1 MRVLIIK
8 TSSMGDVIHTL
19 PAITD
24 AAARLPNVE
33 FDWVVEEA
41 FAEIP
46 RWHSAVKAVIPIA
59 IRRWRT
65 SIISRRHWQELCTQV
80 ALIRAHRYDCI
91 IDAQGLIKS
100 AVLTR
105 LAQGQRCGMDYS
117 SCRESLAALVYHQQF
132 QVDSRIHAIE
142 RIRRLFAL
150 SLNYEAPTNNLNYNT
165 GALRW
170 RGSDDAKP
178 YVVFVHSASRPE
190 KLWPTQQW
198 VKLALKAGNYG
209 YRVRLLWGNESERL
223 RAQEIADQAGRCQVM
238 PRMNLLS
245 IAKLFQQS
253 QAVVGVDTGLS
264 HLAAAV
270 GVPAVTLY
278 FQTSPQL
285 VGTRGQRQYCMSV
298 ATQDANAQAI
308 SATIS
313 ADRVWDKL
321 MSIVDGNQE
330 IARK

>member
-8 TSSMGDVIHTL
+8 TSSMGDVIHAL
-19 PAITD
+19 PAISD
-24 AAARLPNVE
+24 AAARLPNVQ

-46 RWHSAVKAVIPIA
+46 RWHGAVKTVIPVA

-65 SIISRRHWQELCTQV
+65 SIFSRRHWQELCTQV

-91 IDAQGLIKS
+91 VDAQGLIKS

-105 LAQGQRCGMDYS
+105 LAQGRRCGMDYS
-117 SCRESLAALVYHQQF
+117 SCREPLAALAYQQQF
-132 QVDSRIHAIE
+132 DVDSSLHAIE

-150 SLNYEAPTNNLNYNT
+150 SLNYEAPTNELDYNIE
-165 GALRW
+165 ALQW
-170 RGSDDAKP
+170 RGVDHVDP

-190 KLWPTQQW
+190 KLWSIQQW

-223 RAQEIADQAGRCQVM
+223 RALEIADQTGSCQVM

-245 IAKLFQQS
+245 IARLFQQS

-264 HLAAAV
+264 HLAAAI

-298 ATQDANAQAI
+298 ATQHANTQAI

-313 ADRVWDKL
+313 ADCVWDKL

>member
-1 MRVLIIK
+1 MRALIIK

-19 PAITD
+19 PAISD
-24 AAARLPNVE
+24 AAARLPNVQ

-46 RWHSAVKAVIPIA
+46 RWHGAVKTVIPVA

-65 SIISRRHWQELCTQV
+65 SIFSRSHWQELCAQL
-80 ALIRAHRYDCI
+80 ALIRAYRYDCI

-117 SCRESLAALVYHQQF
+117 SCRESLAALAYQQQF
-132 QVDSRIHAIE
+132 EVDCSLHAIE

-150 SLNYEAPTNNLNYNT
+150 SLNYGAPTNNLDYNI
-165 GALRW
+165 GALQW
-170 RGSDDAKP
+170 GGADHTHP
-178 YVVFVHSASRPE
+178 YLVFVHSASRPE
-190 KLWPTQQW
+190 KLWSTQQW
-198 VKLALKAGNYG
+198 VKLALKAGNHG
-209 YRVRLLWGNESERL
+209 YRVRLLWGNEAERL
-223 RAQEIADQAGRCQVM
+223 RAQEIADRAGSCQVI
-238 PRMNLLS
+238 PRMNLVS
-245 IAKLFQQS
+245 IAKLFQQA

-264 HLAAAV
+264 HLAAAI

-278 FQTSPQL
+278 FQTSPKL

-298 ATQDANAQAI
+298 ATQDANTQAI

-313 ADRVWDKL
+313 ADHVWEKL
-321 MSIVDGNQE
+321 MSSVVGNQE
-330 IARK
+330 STQK